1 MGGKKRYIDGTGR
14 LVISPQWD
22 TANTFSEGRAAVCIG
37 ECDIDHQNGFRNK
50 GYPQPIEEL
59 EQTFKYGFIDES
71 GKLVVN
77 PAFEAAQDFSEG
89 LAAVCVGLGC
99 YSGTK
104 HEKEETKWGFI
115 DKSGAMVIL
124 PQFAYVTP
132 FKEGLAMVCIG
143 GVVLGKGKCGFID
156 KTAST
161 SLIPST
167 VSRTLSRTA

>member
-99 YSGTK
+99 YIFRHK
-104 HEKEETKWGFI
+104 
-115 DKSGAMVIL
+115 A
-124 PQFAYVTP
+124 
-132 FKEGLAMVCIG
+132 
-143 GVVLGKGKCGFID
+143 
-156 KTAST
+156 
-161 SLIPST
+161 
-167 VSRTLSRTA
+167 